1 MGAPARSRPHFLAP
15 AESGGARLSFK
26 ILSNEAR
33 VRRRRRLCVAI
44 LVLPERWILVS
55 LSASLPGMVHS
66 PPSWAA
72 LRADSCIS
80 ASDLCLFVF
89 GVSVR
94 A

>member
-1 MGAPARSRPHFLAP
+1 M
-15 AESGGARLSFK
+15 
-26 ILSNEAR
+26 
-33 VRRRRRLCVAI
+33 AI

-72 LRADSCIS
+72 LRADFGHMS
-80 ASDLCLFVF
+80 ASDLCLFMF

-94 A
+94 E